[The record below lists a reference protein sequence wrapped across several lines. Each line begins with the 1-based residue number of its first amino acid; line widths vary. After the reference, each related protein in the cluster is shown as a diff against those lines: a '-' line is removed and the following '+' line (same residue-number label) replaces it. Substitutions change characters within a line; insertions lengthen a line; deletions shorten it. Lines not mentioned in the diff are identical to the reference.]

1 MPGTTTTP
9 CAGTLPLPA
18 GRRVTLAA
26 TGARSVAAFA
36 AIYLI
41 WGTTYLAIR
50 YGVAT
55 IPPYLMTGT
64 RCLVAGGALFAWSAR
79 RGDARPTARAWA
91 AALAVGTLLFV
102 AGQGL
107 LAWAETRV
115 ASGPAALLIATVP
128 RWMVLLA
135 WARPGGAAPSARVW
149 AGIVVGLAA
158 VLLLFGV
165 GPGGE
170 HLASSGGSGAGG
182 ADAGGTDTV
191 GAAAIL
197 LAALAWAVGSTWARG
212 TALPASRTQSA
223 GMQLLMAGAVM
234 IVLSI
239 VLGEAGGFSLAAVT
253 MRSWL
258 ALAYLIVF
266 GSIVAFSAYLWL
278 LDHDTP
284 ARVGSHAYVNPVIA
298 VFVAALAGDGVISGR
313 TLLAAAAVVAAVTLT
328 MEGS

>member
-1 MPGTTTTP
+1 MPASTTTR

-18 GRRVTLAA
+18 RRGITLAPA
-26 TGARSVAAFA
+26 GARSLAAFG

-50 YGVAT
+50 YGVAS

-79 RGDARPTARAWA
+79 RGDPRPTARAWA
-91 AALAVGTLLFV
+91 AALVVGALLFV

-128 RWMVLLA
+128 LWMVLLA

-149 AGIVVGLAA
+149 AGIAVGLAG

-170 HLASSGGSGAGG
+170 HVASGGDAAG
-182 ADAGGTDTV
+182 AGGTDPV

-197 LAALAWAVGSTWARG
+197 LAALSWALGSSWARG

-234 IVLSI
+234 LVLSI
-239 VLGEAGGFSLAAVT
+239 VLGEAGSFAPAAVAT
-253 MRSWL
+253 RSWL

-278 LDHDTP
+278 LDHATP

-298 VFVAALAGDGVISGR
+298 VFVAALAGDGVLTGR
-313 TLLAAAAVVAAVTLT
+313 TFLAAAAVVAAVTLT